1 MLTPQAKPKD
11 PVAPRPVSWR
21 GIGEPQALSPRLV
34 SFHDSSL
41 ESHLS
46 KEKSGSRLS
55 VASFKRHQLAGFEQ
69 DEVQEAFG
77 GRGLI
82 TNVLG
87 VIGDGKEAT
96 VYCCEADPRAG
107 VELLAAKVYRAQK
120 FRAFERAT
128 LYAGER
134 VVLDK
139 RAGRAMK
146 ARSKTGRRMAHHA
159 WIQWEWETLCRLH
172 DAGAS
177 VPKPIARSDDAI
189 LMEYIGTD
197 EGPAPQLR
205 HVDLDLASA
214 REVWERLLRD
224 IEIFLDCHLV
234 HGDLSAY
241 NVLFDG
247 SRPRVIDLPQSVDL
261 HASHDG
267 YERLRRDVRNLETY
281 FARHSLS
288 AGNFAERAW
297 QRYRRGDLGR

>member
-1 MLTPQAKPKD
+1 LPKD
-11 PVAPRPVSWR
+11 K
-21 GIGEPQALSPRLV
+21 I
-34 SFHDSSL
+34 
-41 ESHLS
+41 
-46 KEKSGSRLS
+46 GSRLS
-55 VASFKRHQLAGFEQ
+55 VARFKRHQLAGFEQ
-69 DEVQEAFG
+69 DEVLEAFG

-82 TNVLG
+82 TNVVG

-96 VYCCEADPRAG
+96 VYCCEADPSTG

-139 RAGRAMK
+139 RAARAMK
-146 ARSKTGRRMAHHA
+146 ARSKAGKRMAHHA
-159 WIQWEWETLCRLH
+159 WIEWEWETLCRLH
-172 DAGAS
+172 DAGVS
-177 VPKPIARSDDAI
+177 VPKPIARSEDAI
-189 LMEYIGTD
+189 LMTYIGNE

-205 HVDLDLASA
+205 HVELDLATA
-214 REVWERLLRD
+214 REVWDRLLGD
-224 IEIFLDCHLV
+224 VELFLDCHLV

-247 SRPRVIDLPQSVDL
+247 RRAWIIDLPQSVDL

-281 FARHSLS
+281 FARYSLS
-288 AGNFAERAW
+288 AGNFVERVW
-297 QRYRRGDLGR
+297 QRYRRGELGR